1 MNQDSNRRTIIL
13 LITFLAGFS
22 FLVFEVS
29 WFRVLSLAL
38 GATVKASTVVLTA
51 YMAGLGAG
59 AWYWGHALRKKA
71 STLTKLRILFAG
83 IAVTGTASLFA
94 FSAIIPAFYH
104 RLASAGIT
112 VNASSWLVM
121 LFSLIIL
128 FIPSF
133 FMGGV
138 LPLTARL
145 LIRKNEEISN
155 LTGRLYASEALGSV
169 LGGLA
174 AGFVLVRYLGQQQT
188 FLAAVAINLLLL
200 TITLLI
206 KNIPAEISE
215 ETSALKGKE
224 NKKQTN
230 QGNDD
235 RQLKNRK
242 SAALTG
248 TFLFGFAVLGLQ
260 IVWYRIFRIYMTNT
274 SYTFSLI
281 AAVVILGLFAGSRYY
296 AARFRKTPEVHN
308 MFRLLWLSA
317 AVVFAG
323 FLVLL
328 RLPEL
333 VMFPLAG
340 DENDYFMRIILL
352 PVLSSLIVI
361 LPLTFLSGYA
371 FPLACALYTG
381 NHKDIGSGIGKVM
394 LFNTLGSITGPVVA
408 AFILIPVA
416 GAALSVLFFAAALAG
431 GAGFTARY
439 RAGDKPSE
447 LAAKVSFGM
456 AILLI
461 IFTFIG
467 PEQKI
472 LPPSFSRFNRE
483 IVEYAE
489 STEGTWVVGREPGG
503 DRTALS
509 TYVNN
514 SAVIGSS
521 YDAVKVVKMV
531 GHLPF
536 LTGLQC
542 RNVLVVGFGI
552 GVTTSAIASHA
563 EVETIDCVELVSGI
577 RGAAHYYSGL
587 NNNIQNDPRLRIM
600 QGDGRQYLQSTGKKY
615 DLISSDPTH
624 PILGSGSLYT
634 REYFEL
640 CKARLN
646 PGGMVSQYLPLHKL
660 LPDDLLG
667 IIKTFRLVFPGAT
680 IWLGHNH
687 AVLLGINGKA
697 DFNFINWSERIEQ
710 LPKDPYF
717 YSNPYHLAACLILDQ
732 QSIDRYTAGQ
742 RINTDDKPL
751 TEFFRLASFEQVNL
765 PGNLE
770 MLNRMRTNPGDVF
783 SQVPDSARMQRFTE
797 GNKLLISGLAASF
810 RGDRPGF
817 FTRLQQAV
825 NVNPEDEEY
834 PFLLRFYGSR

>member
-1 MNQDSNRRTIIL
+1 MRIDPNKRNLLL

-51 YMAGLGAG
+51 YMAGLGSG
-59 AWYWGHALRKKA
+59 AWFFGHFLRKKGK
-71 STLTKLRILFAG
+71 TLFKLRLLYAA
-83 IAVTGTASLFA
+83 IALTGTASFYVFNAL
-94 FSAIIPAFYH
+94 IPDIYH
-104 RLASAGIT
+104 QLASAGLT
-112 VNASSWLVM
+112 VNTASWLVM
-121 LFSLIIL
+121 VFSLMVL
-128 FIPSF
+128 FVPAF

-138 LPLTARL
+138 LPVTAGL
-145 LIRKNEEISN
+145 LIFKNEEISK
-155 LTGRLYASEALGSV
+155 LTGRLYASETAGSV

-174 AGFVLVRYLGQQQT
+174 AGFLLVRFLGQQST
-188 FLAAVAINLLLL
+188 FFVAAAINLLLL
-200 TITLLI
+200 SATFFLKNNPAVTI
-206 KNIPAEISE
+206 E
-215 ETSALKGKE
+215 EVQETKEKE
-224 NKKQTN
+224 NRKNAFPVKDADRLRSKQ
-230 QGNDD
+230 
-235 RQLKNRK
+235 R
-242 SAALTG
+242 AALLG
-248 TFLFGFAVLGLQ
+248 TFLFGMAVLGLQ
-260 IVWYRIFRIYMTNT
+260 LAWYRIFRIYMTNT

-281 AAVVILGLFAGSRYY
+281 ASVVILGLYTGSRYY
-296 AARFRKTPEVHN
+296 TAKARKSPDIRQL
-308 MFRLLWLSA
+308 FRLLLISA
-317 AVVFAG
+317 GVVFAG

-328 RLPEL
+328 KLPQL
-333 VMFPLAG
+333 IMFPLAG
-340 DENDYFMRIILL
+340 DENAYFMRIILL
-352 PVLSSLIVI
+352 PALSSLIVI
-361 LPLTFLSGYA
+361 LPMTFLSGYA
-371 FPLACALYTG
+371 FPLACSLYTG
-381 NHKDIGSGIGKVM
+381 DYKEISSGIGKVM
-394 LFNTLGSITGPVVA
+394 LFNTMGSITGPVVT
-408 AFILIPVA
+408 AFVLIPVA
-416 GAALSVLFFAAALAG
+416 GAALSVLFFSAVLTG
-431 GAGFTARY
+431 GAYFIARLSPE
-439 RAGDKPSE
+439 RKSIA
-447 LAAKVSFGM
+447 LAAKVSLGLG
-456 AILLI
+456 ILLI
-461 IFTFIG
+461 MITFIS
-467 PEQKI
+467 PKQKV
-472 LPPSFSRFNRE
+472 LPPSFSRFDRE
-483 IVEYAE
+483 IVEYSE
-489 STEGTWVVGREPGG
+489 TTEGTWVVGREPG

-552 GVTTSAIASHA
+552 GVTTSAIASHP

-577 RGAAHYYSGL
+577 KSAAQYYSGL

-600 QGDGRQYLQSTGKKY
+600 QGDGRQFLQSTGKKY

-640 CKARLN
+640 CKAHLN

-667 IIKTFRLVFPGAT
+667 IMKTFRFVFPGAT

-687 AVLLGINGKA
+687 AVLLGVNGHA
-697 DFNFINWSERIEQ
+697 DFNFNSWSERISR

-732 QSIDRYTAGQ
+732 QTIDRYTSGQ
-742 RINTDDKPL
+742 RINTDDQPL
-751 TEFFRLASFEQVNL
+751 TEFFRLASFEQANL

-770 MLNRMRTNPGDVF
+770 MLNRIRTNPADVF
-783 SQVPDSARMQRFTE
+783 SQISDPAMMQRFVG

-817 FTRLQQAV
+817 FSRLQQAV
-825 NVNPEDEEY
+825 NENPEDQEY